1 MDLITMEQLK
11 EILKVRS
18 DWCVSIFMPTH
29 RVGQEI
35 QQDPIRFKNLLSDVE
50 DRLLAKG
57 VRLPD
62 VKEALKNPMRLLQS
76 SIFWQHQSDGL
87 AVFFTKDSFCFF
99 RMPVKFVETLVIT
112 DRFHIKP
119 ILPILTNDG
128 TFHILAIS
136 QNSLRFLEGTRYT
149 VDEVDLGDTPGTL
162 AEIFP
167 DGFPKSQ
174 LQIHTGRAKPSG
186 GGPRSAIFHADDPSD
201 DIKEYMQKWFRI
213 IDKTIVNL
221 LSETKSPLVLAGVKN
236 HFPLYKEINNYPYL
250 IDEGIPGNP
259 DEMKDEELH
268 KKGWAIVEPVFSKER
283 EAALAKYQQLLGTG
297 QTTTDVAEAVLA
309 AHQGKIASIFIAVN
323 VQVWGRFDSE
333 NLKVDV
339 HETLQPGDEDLLDFI
354 GIQTL
359 IKGGAV
365 FAVPTEDIPDKAL
378 LAAVMRY

>member
-50 DRLLAKG
+50 RRLLSKG

-62 VKEALKNPMRLLQS
+62 VKEALKNPQRLLQS
-76 SIFWQHQSDGL
+76 STFWQHQSDGL

-128 TFHILAIS
+128 SFHILAIS
-136 QNSLRFLEGTRYT
+136 QNQLRLLAGTRYT

-174 LQIHTGRAKPSG
+174 LQFHTGRAKPSG
-186 GGPRSAIFHADDPSD
+186 GGTSSALFHSDDPSD
-201 DIKEYMQKWFRI
+201 NIKDYMQKWFRI

-221 LSETKSPLVLAGVKN
+221 LSEKHSPLVLAGIDN
-236 HFPLYKEINNYPYL
+236 YFPLYKEINNYPYL
-250 IDEGIPGNP
+250 MDKGIPGNP
-259 DEMKDEELH
+259 DETKDEDLH
-268 KKGWAIVEPVFSKER
+268 LKGWDIVEPVFNKER
-283 EAALAKYQQLLGTG
+283 DAALEKYQELVGTG
-297 QTTTDVAEAVLA
+297 QTTADVTEAVLA
-309 AHQGKIASIFIAVN
+309 AQHGKIASLFVAVGE
-323 VQVWGRFDSE
+323 QIWGRFNPE
-333 NLKVDV
+333 TEKVDL

-354 GIQTL
+354 AIQTL

-365 FAVPTEDIPDKAL
+365 FAVPTEEIPDKAL
-378 LAAVMRY
+378 LAAVLRY